1 MLTEGKEVIV
11 WLSDGGVRLFL
22 GLERPSEERSRW
34 AFIGK
39 VADEGMTELGLWLIT
54 ERIVD
59 WEMGTEA
66 KVKKT
71 WSVSPRTCLIRVDII
86 IAAQLFNTYPK
97 EAIGFKENLL
107 EGSLDGVPHMLSNT
121 APA

>member
-1 MLTEGKEVIV
+1 MLTAGRQVIV

-22 GLERPSEERSRW
+22 GLDRPSEEKSRW

-39 VADEGMTELGLWLIT
+39 VGDGGLTELGLWLII
-54 ERIVD
+54 ERI
-59 WEMGTEA
+59 EERAMGTDA

-71 WSVSPRTCLIRVDII
+71 WSVTPQTCLLRVDFI

-97 EAIGFKENLL
+97 EAIGFKENPL
-107 EGSLDGVPHMLSNT
+107 EGIFAGVPLTIST
-121 APA
+121 ATPA

>member
-1 MLTEGKEVIV
+1 MLTAGRQLIV
-11 WLSDGGVRLFL
+11 WLSDEGVRLFL
-22 GLERPSEERSRW
+22 GLERPSEEKSRW

-39 VADEGMTELGLWLIT
+39 VADEGLTELGLWLII
-54 ERIVD
+54 ERIEER
-59 WEMGTEA
+59 EMGTEA

-71 WSVSPRTCLIRVDII
+71 WSVTPRTCLIRIDFI

-107 EGSLDGVPHMLSNT
+107 EGSLDGVSPILSNA

>member
-1 MLTEGKEVIV
+1 MLTAGRQLIL
-11 WLSDGGVRLFL
+11 WLSDEGVRLFL
-22 GLERPSEERSRW
+22 GLERPSEEKSRW

-39 VADEGMTELGLWLIT
+39 VAEAGLTEVGLWLII
-54 ERIVD
+54 ERIEER
-59 WEMGTEA
+59 EMGTEA

-97 EAIGFKENLL
+97 EAIRFKESPLVGL
-107 EGSLDGVPHMLSNT
+107 ITGVPPLLSN
-121 APA
+121 AVPA

>member
-1 MLTEGKEVIV
+1 MLTAGRQVIV

-22 GLERPSEERSRW
+22 GLDRPSEEKSRW

-39 VADEGMTELGLWLIT
+39 VGDGGLTELGLWLII
-54 ERIVD
+54 ERI
-59 WEMGTEA
+59 EERAMGTEA

-71 WSVSPRTCLIRVDII
+71 WSVTPQTCLLRVDFI

-97 EAIGFKENLL
+97 EAIGFKENPL
-107 EGSLDGVPHMLSNT
+107 EGIFAGVPLTIST
-121 APA
+121 ATPA